1 MNLKLRQW
9 ILSADL
15 LWIVMS
21 VGLVQLLQ
29 NGLTPEPEALAP
41 SVYASA
47 VLVAASIW
55 TVLYFSKNLEG
66 YCLGWYL
73 PRVFAQVILGVFYV
87 MGSLLA
93 FGFLSKHFYSRLALL
108 YLACLLPVGFIT
120 IRCLAWWLV
129 QSQARMRTKRRVVI
143 VGSGSLVH
151 QLLVKIARHPEAS
164 MEVAGVLYPTDAEP
178 SSQPLSFGPG
188 TVSVR
193 TLNILDL
200 MQKKSVQEL
209 ILVEPLPPGPET
221 EELISG
227 CRKAGLKVYLVP
239 LQYQLYLSKAR
250 LTEIEDVPLLSL
262 EEQTLSPVG
271 LQLKRAMDFWG
282 ALCLLVLSTP
292 FLAFSAALLRWNRG
306 KAFRRE
312 LRCGRNE
319 TPFWMYRLNVD
330 RDAPTQD
337 GYERGLV
344 ELSLT
349 ELPQLLNVLKGEMS
363 LVGPRPEPR
372 ERVKHYSMW
381 QRQRL
386 TVKPGLTGLAQVHG
400 LREQHSSEEKVHF
413 DLQYISHWSLFL
425 DLSLVLQTTWTL
437 LLRLVHENRL
447 ATRPLVKPT
456 IDTHLGIGKIWN
468 ANRTQSRAH

>member
-1 MNLKLRQW
+1 MNQKLRQS
-9 ILSADL
+9 ILGADL

-21 VGLVQLLQ
+21 VGIVQLLR
-29 NGLTPEPEALAP
+29 NGLTPEPEAVAP

-66 YCLGWYL
+66 FCRGWYL
-73 PRVFAQVILGVFYV
+73 PSVFAQVIVGVFYV

-108 YLACLLPVGFIT
+108 YLACLLPAGFIT
-120 IRCLAWWLV
+120 IRCVAWWLV
-129 QSQARMRTKRRVVI
+129 KSQVGRWAKRRVVI
-143 VGSGSLVH
+143 IGSGSLVH
-151 QLLVKIARHPEAS
+151 QLLVKIARHPELS
-164 MEVAGVLYPTDAEP
+164 MEVAGVLFPTDTEP
-178 SSQPLSFGPG
+178 SSQHLNWGPG

-200 MQKKSVQEL
+200 MRKKSVQEL
-209 ILVEPLPPGPET
+209 ILVEPVPPGPEI
-221 EELISG
+221 EELISS
-227 CRKAGLKVYLVP
+227 CRKAGLRSYLVP
-239 LQYQLYLSKAR
+239 HQYQLYLSKAR

-262 EEQTLSPVG
+262 EEQTHSLVG
-271 LQLKRAMDFWG
+271 LQLKGAMDFLG

-292 FLAFSAALLRWNRG
+292 FLAFSAAVLRWNKG

-312 LRCGRNE
+312 LRCGKDE
-319 TPFWMYRLNVD
+319 TPFWMYRLNID
-330 RDAPTQD
+330 RDVPTRD
-337 GYERGLV
+337 GYEQGLV
-344 ELSLT
+344 QFSLT
-349 ELPQLLNVLKGEMS
+349 ELPQLFNVLKGEMS
-363 LVGPRPEPR
+363 LIGPRPEPP

-386 TVKPGLTGLAQVHG
+386 TVKPGLTGLAQVNG

-413 DLQYISHWSLFL
+413 DLQYIFHWSLFL
-425 DLSLVLQTTWTL
+425 DLSLVLQTAWTL
-437 LLRLVHENRL
+437 LLRLVQGNRL
-447 ATRPLVKPT
+447 AITPRRKPA

-468 ANRTQSRAH
+468 ADRTQSRAH